1 MYFFDSK
8 EIGGDWRFIKWVS
21 ILSMRCISLILSCFP
36 STWKSWTV
44 SILSMRCISLIQ
56 NHQSNFRN
64 QAISFNSLDEMYFFD
79 SFKRNLPSTVNLNG
93 FNSLDEMYFF
103 DSNSGGTPKAM
114 AIVSILSMRCI
125 SLIRLLKR
133 MDFRSTSV
141 SILSM
146 RCISLIPL
154 DSATLLGGSAGFNSL
169 DEMYFFDSAYVEMLV
184 FKHLSPPF
192 ANTSLKKDRIAQSP
206 VV

>member
-1 MYFFDSK
+1 MYFFDSNAL
-8 EIGGDWRFIKWVS
+8 GKWV
-21 ILSMRCISLILSCFP
+21 LPLPC
-36 STWKSWTV
+36 
-44 SILSMRCISLIQ
+44 
-56 NHQSNFRN
+56 
-64 QAISFNSLDEMYFFD
+64 FNSLDEMYFFD
-79 SFKRNLPSTVNLNG
+79 SGCGASQKKQSPG